1 MKKNKSAIG
10 TAALLLAAG
19 MLTVSLPGCSPAQPS
34 VASPSDFASSEADV
48 AENRADASDAVSV
61 MVEGQ
66 QDTEVFLL
74 SYNWYGEEFVSKDS
88 LNKLMMENYA
98 PEGKNAPYVPDG
110 AALSFSFVETEELPT
125 VMKLTQYANTVR
137 ANSGIPYE
145 AFDIELSSDE
155 NGEYGFTLDY
165 RTYRMYYYIL
175 RCEWQ
180 NGNAAEYAFAVEKP
194 Q

>member
-1 MKKNKSAIG
+1 MKKHKSAIG

-98 PEGKNAPYVPDG
+98 PEGAVFLVCGNGGIADG
-110 AALSFSFVETEELPT
+110 HETDA
-125 VMKLTQYANTVR
+125 VCQYRQGKLR
-137 ANSGIPYE
+137 HS
-145 AFDIELSSDE
+145 L
-155 NGEYGFTLDY
+155 
-165 RTYRMYYYIL
+165 
-175 RCEWQ
+175 
-180 NGNAAEYAFAVEKP
+180 
-194 Q
+194 